1 MKGEIKMRLDE
12 ERFYIEKDAVT
23 YNFDKTDVVWLART
37 EFKKVI
43 EDGFTEEE
51 EDFFIKE
58 LESIKMSTR

>member
-1 MKGEIKMRLDE
+1 MRLNE
-12 ERFYIEKDAVT
+12 ERFYIERDGTT
-23 YNFDKTDVVWLART
+23 YNFDRPDVVWLART

-58 LESIKMSTR
+58 LESIKMNTK